1 MTTAAVLYGTRDIRI
16 ENRPMPVPRAG
27 EVLLETRAV
36 GICGSDVHYYT
47 HGRIGDF
54 VVREPLILGHETSG
68 IVTAVG
74 DGVPAELVGRLVALE
89 PGIPD
94 GSCALCRA
102 GHYNLCPS
110 VRFFGT
116 PPVDG
121 TLIGHLV
128 HKAAFVFPVPASF
141 TEEAAALI
149 EPLSV
154 AIWACRRARV
164 RPGDEVLITGGGP
177 IGLLCSAVA
186 RASGASQVIV
196 SEPQPARAAQAV
208 SFGADEAIDP
218 QVTGMPVVDVLL
230 ECSGNERAATE
241 GLLALRPGGRAL
253 LIGMSPSPL
262 HPLPVAV
269 IQSREL
275 EVSGTFRYAN
285 TYPAAIAL
293 AARGSVDL
301 DRLVS
306 LRFGLADTDSALTA
320 NERDPASLKVIV
332 APQQ

>member
-1 MTTAAVLYGTRDIRI
+1 MTAAAVLHGIRDIRI
-16 ENRPMPVPRAG
+16 ENRPTPVPRPG

-36 GICGSDVHYYT
+36 GICGSDVHYYA

-54 VVREPLILGHETSG
+54 VVSQPLILGHETSG
-68 IVTAVG
+68 VVTAVG
-74 DGVPAELVGRLVALE
+74 DGVPPELVGRLVALE

-94 GSCALCRA
+94 GSCELCRA

-128 HKAAFVFPVPASF
+128 HPAAFVFPVPANLS
-141 TEEAAALI
+141 EAAAALI

-164 RPGDEVLITGGGP
+164 HPGDEVLITGGGP

-196 SEPQPARAAQAV
+196 SEPQPTRAGHATF
-208 SFGADEAIDP
+208 FGADEAIDP
-218 QVTGMPVVDVLL
+218 RRSGMPIVDVLL
-230 ECSGNERAATE
+230 ECSGNERAVTE

-253 LIGMSPSPL
+253 LIGMSPSPHL
-262 HPLPVAV
+262 RLPVAV

-293 AARGSVDL
+293 AAAGSVDL

-306 LRFGLADTDSALTA
+306 LRLGLADTDAALTA
-320 NERDPASLKVIV
+320 SERDPSVLKVIV